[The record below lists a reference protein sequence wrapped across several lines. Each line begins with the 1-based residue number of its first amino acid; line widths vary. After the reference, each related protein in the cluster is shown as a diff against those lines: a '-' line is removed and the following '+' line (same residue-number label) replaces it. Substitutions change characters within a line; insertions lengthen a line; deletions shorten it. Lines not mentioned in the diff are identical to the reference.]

1 MEYRNLAELHRR
13 QCERLGPRVAL
24 RYKRLGLY
32 HDVTWDQYRASVVA
46 AAAALIDAGVK
57 PGDRVGV
64 LAENCVEWLMA
75 DVAILAVG
83 AVNMPPHAPLTA
95 RQVHFQMDD
104 AGVSWLF
111 VSNQGQLDKIRQVRA
126 ELPKLRGIVV
136 FDARATA
143 DDAMAWSTFLR
154 RGRDRL
160 PQLAGEL
167 ARRETAIG
175 GDDLATIIY
184 TSGTTGNPKG
194 VMLTHGNLLSNAV
207 AALSAS
213 PRNPNDILLSWL
225 PYSHI
230 YARTVDHYETIV
242 AGITI
247 CLAENPETLIENLAE
262 TQPTHF
268 TSVPRFYEKV
278 LAAVSSPDR
287 AETAKRLRRVFGA
300 RIDWLSSGGAPLPPA
315 IAKAYQECGLLVLQG
330 YGLTESSPVISFNR
344 KDNYRLDTVGQA
356 IPGIEL
362 KIAPDGEVLSRG
374 PHIMKG
380 YWNNPQATAESL
392 VDGWLHTGDLGEL
405 DADGFLKITG
415 RKKELMVLSNGKK
428 LVPTHI
434 EGLILGDS
442 CFDQVVV
449 HGEGRNFLS
458 ALVVPQWDNLR
469 RAMKAEG
476 ADLDSQPPEQL
487 AKDPAVAA
495 FLQKRIDAAL
505 KDVANW
511 EQVRKFIVL
520 PTPFTVAADELTVS
534 LKLRRNVILGKHK
547 AALEA
552 LYRDAGPD
560 AAWGG

>member
-13 QCERLGPRVAL
+13 QSECLGPRVAM
-24 RYKRLGLY
+24 RYKRHGLY
-32 HDVTWDQYRASVVA
+32 HDVTWDSYREAVVA

-64 LAENCVEWLMA
+64 LAENSVEWLVA

-111 VSNQGQLDKIRQVRA
+111 VSNREQLDKIRQVRA

-136 FDARATA
+136 FDARAA
-143 DDAMAWSTFLR
+143 GDDAMAWSAFLQ

-160 PQLAGEL
+160 PQLAAEL
-167 ARRETAIG
+167 TRREAAIQ

-194 VMLTHGNLLSNAV
+194 VMLTHHNLLSNAV

-213 PRNPNDILLSWL
+213 PRNSNDVLLSWL

-278 LAAVSSPDR
+278 LAAVSTPDK

-300 RIDWLSSGGAPLPPA
+300 RIDWLSCGGAPLPPP
-315 IAKAYQECGLLVLQG
+315 ISKAYQECGLLVLQG

-344 KDNYRLDTVGQA
+344 KDNYKLDTVGQA

-380 YWNNPQATAESL
+380 YWNNPQATAEAL

-469 RAMKAEG
+469 RTMKAEG
-476 ADLDSQPPEQL
+476 TDLDSEPPEQL
-487 AKDPAVAA
+487 AKHPAVGP
-495 FLQKRIDAAL
+495 FIQKRIDVAL

-511 EQVRKFIVL
+511 EQVRKFIIL

-534 LKLRRNVILGKHK
+534 LKLRRTVILGKHK
-547 AALEA
+547 VALEA
-552 LYRDAGPD
+552 LYRDGGPD